1 MNGSSDNW
9 LTTFDYDGTS
19 FFSATCKS
27 ISAQTAIGG
36 CV

>member
-19 FFSATCKS
+19 FFFRS
-27 ISAQTAIGG
+27 IQKLLPKLP
-36 CV
+36 